1 MFSPSIPLLL
11 SIRQNKNKVGTFI
24 YILISLAFSAFFSGM
39 EIAFISSNK
48 LLFEMDRDERSL
60 SSKVLSLFY
69 RNPNL
74 FISTMLVGN
83 NIALVVYGLQ
93 MAIVLEPL
101 IARVVTNEALI
112 VLVQSILSTLLILF
126 AGEFIP
132 KTIFKINPNFS
143 LRLFALPLFLIYI
156 VLFPISK
163 LSSLLSFV
171 ILKLGGVK
179 DLSTSPQALGKVD
192 LDYFIQQRMEEA
204 PQHSEL
210 DTEVKIF
217 QNALDFSSVRL
228 RDCIVPRTEIVACDT
243 ATSVEDLRARFV
255 ETGLSKI
262 VVYKENIDDIIGY
275 IHSSELFSN
284 PDDWTKRI
292 RKVPIVPET
301 MAANKLMKLLMQEK
315 KSLAVVVDEF
325 GGTSG
330 IVTLEDLVEEIFGE
344 IEDEHDVKSHVAK
357 RVGEHEYLL
366 SGRMEIDTLN
376 EKFNLDLPE
385 SDDYV
390 TIAGF
395 ILHFYQKFPKVNE
408 TIQIENYTFK
418 VIRVTA
424 TKIELVRM
432 TVDK

>member
-1 MFSPSIPLLL
+1 M
-11 SIRQNKNKVGTFI
+11 GTLT

-48 LLFEMDRDERSL
+48 LRFELDKKERSL
-60 SSKVLSLFY
+60 SSKILGIFY

-93 MAIVLEPL
+93 MAIVLEPF
-101 IARVVTNEALI
+101 IAKVVANEALI
-112 VLVQSILSTLLILF
+112 VFIQSVISTILILF

-132 KTIFKINPNFS
+132 KTIFKLNPNLS
-143 LRLFALPLFLIYI
+143 LNIFAIPLFIIYI
-156 VLFPISK
+156 ILYPVSK
-163 LSSLLSFV
+163 FSSLLSFL

-179 DLSTSPQALGKVD
+179 NLKSSPQALGKVD
-192 LDYFIQQRMEEA
+192 LDYFIQQSLEDA
-204 PQHSEL
+204 PQNSDM

-217 QNALDFSSVRL
+217 QNALDFSNVRL

-243 ATSVEDLRARFV
+243 SATMEELRSKFI

-262 VVYKENIDDIIGY
+262 LVY
-275 IHSSELFSN
+275 
-284 PDDWTKRI
+284 
-292 RKVPIVPET
+292 PET

-344 IEDEHDVKSHVAK
+344 IEDEHDMKSHVAK
-357 RVGEHEYLL
+357 KVSDNEYLL

-376 EKFNLDLPE
+376 EMFGLDLPE

-395 ILHFYQKFPKVNE
+395 ILHFYQKFPKLNE
-408 TIQIENYTFK
+408 TVQIDKYSFK
-418 VIRVTA
+418 IIKVTA

-432 TVDK
+432 KVGI

>member
-1 MFSPSIPLLL
+1 MGAL
-11 SIRQNKNKVGTFI
+11 T

-48 LLFEMDRDERSL
+48 LRFELDKKEKSL
-60 SSKVLSLFY
+60 TSKILDIFY
-69 RNPNL
+69 RNPHQ

-93 MAIVLEPL
+93 MAIILEPL
-101 IARVVTNEALI
+101 IARVVNNEALI
-112 VLVQSILSTLLILF
+112 VLTQSIISTILILF
-126 AGEFIP
+126 TGEFIP
-132 KTIFKINPNFS
+132 KTVFKLNPNFS
-143 LRLFALPLFLIYI
+143 LTLFSVPLLIIYV
-156 VLFPISK
+156 VLYPVSK
-163 LSSLLSFV
+163 FSSLLSFL
-171 ILKLGGVK
+171 ILKIAGVK
-179 DLSTSPQALGKVD
+179 NVTGSTQRALGKVD
-192 LDYFIQQRMEEA
+192 LDYFIQQSIEDA
-204 PQHSEL
+204 PQNSDM

-217 QNALDFSSVRL
+217 QNALDFSNVRL

-243 ATSVEDLRARFV
+243 SATIEELRSKFI

-262 VVYKENIDDIIGY
+262 LVYNENIDDIIGY
-275 IHSSELFSN
+275 IHSSELFKN
-284 PDDWTKRI
+284 PEDWTQHI
-292 RKVPIVPET
+292 RSVSIVPET

-344 IEDEHDVKSHVAK
+344 IEDEHDMKSHVAK
-357 RVGEHEYLL
+357 KVSDNEYLL

-376 EKFNLDLPE
+376 EMFGLDLPE

-395 ILHFYQKFPKVNE
+395 ILHFYQKFPKLNE
-408 TIQIENYTFK
+408 TVQIDKYSFK
-418 VIRVTA
+418 IIKVTA

-432 TVDK
+432 KVGI